1 MTLTIPIWLLYILY
15 GIGAVVLVGLIF
27 AIAAFAFVGWVFAK
41 TYRPPNW

>member
-1 MTLTIPIWLLYILY
+1 MTITIPTWVLYLLYT
-15 GIGAVVLVGLIF
+15 IGGVVALVIVF